1 MYLKFITMLFK
12 IVIVIFI
19 LYFFIRFLFG
29 VSVFRFL
36 FGGKPTSNQNQQKTQ
51 NRSSSKFNK
60 TKKII
65 SRDEGEYIDF
75 EEIKDKD
82 QNSKS

>member
-1 MYLKFITMLFK
+1 MKFLLF
-12 IVIVIFI
+12 II
-19 LYFFIRFLFG
+19 LFLFFIGAFFG
-29 VSVFRFL
+29 FSVFRFL
-36 FGGKPTSNQNQQKTQ
+36 FGGRPASNQNQNQRQ
-51 NRSSSKFNK
+51 NQSSSKSKK

-82 QNSKS
+82 QNNKS

>member
-1 MYLKFITMLFK
+1 MFRILLA
-12 IVIVIFI
+12 IVII
-19 LYFFIRFLFG
+19 YFFIRFLFG
-29 VSVFRFL
+29 SSVFRFL
-36 FGGKPTSNQNQQKTQ
+36 FGGKPASNQNQTQ
-51 NRSSSKFNK
+51 NQSSSKPKK

-65 SRDEGEYIDF
+65 SHDEGEYIDF

>member
-1 MYLKFITMLFK
+1 MVRIFLA
-12 IVIVIFI
+12 IVAI
-19 LYFFIRFLFG
+19 YFFIRFLFG
-29 VSVFRFL
+29 FSLSRFL
-36 FGGKPTSNQNQQKTQ
+36 FGGKPTSNQNQTQ
-51 NRSSSKFNK
+51 NQSSSRFKK

-82 QNSKS
+82 QNNKS

>member
-1 MYLKFITMLFK
+1 MIFKFILF
-12 IVIVIFI
+12 II
-19 LYFFIRFLFG
+19 LFLFFIGAFFGFSVRRFLSG
-29 VSVFRFL
+29 DR
-36 FGGKPTSNQNQQKTQ
+36 PASNQSQRQNQ
-51 NRSSSKFNK
+51 SSSKPKK